1 MKTTRKT
8 TTKIALKMTH
18 LAAVSL
24 AAGVSLAFLPAVHA
38 DTLTFTNTP
47 ASSAAAAMD
56 KRYGITIV
64 FRGTANASQ
73 PVTFSIDNPDTPDG
87 RLQAVSS
94 LASALDLD
102 FQKVY
107 VVSKV
112 DPGAA
117 VPDVPVDSNGPV
129 VFQSTHVPVRDAIQ
143 AIAAVDN
150 AITQINSAIT
160 GDVSLPSTHLTAPE
174 AAAVIAKQTGTEWK
188 VYYGLFKRGET
199 PARFG
204 GTVIGDTNGGQPIT
218 VQPLLTYRSAAS
230 VTVPLHDGS
239 DSVVG
244 LPTPQSPFPDV
255 LTVPDTNFAF
265 APDAGFGFGDPYG
278 YTNPY
283 GAYGYGD
290 PYSGLAAPGT
300 VIAPGVG
307 TVSTGTVVPGATAP
321 STVAPATAAPITGV
335 TVPPTAGH

>member
-1 MKTTRKT
+1 MKTIHTITSKITR
-8 TTKIALKMTH
+8 
-18 LAAVSL
+18 LAAATL
-24 AAGVSLAFLPAVHA
+24 AAGASLAFLPAAHA

-47 ASSAAAAMD
+47 ASSAAAAMN
-56 KRYGITIV
+56 KRYGVTIV
-64 FRGTANASQ
+64 FRGTVNASQ
-73 PVTFSIDNPDTPDG
+73 PVSFSIDNPDTPDG
-87 RLQAVSS
+87 RLQAISS

-188 VYYGLFKRGET
+188 AYYGLFRRGET

-204 GTVIGDTNGGQPIT
+204 GTVIGDTSNGQPIT
-218 VQPLLTYRSAAS
+218 VQPLLTYRSAAP
-230 VTVPLHDGS
+230 VTVPLHDGQ
-239 DSVVG
+239 DSVVS
-244 LPTPQSPFPDV
+244 LPAPLSPFPDV
-255 LTVPDTNFAF
+255 VTVPDTNFGL

-290 PYSGLAAPGT
+290 PYGGLVPPGA

-307 TVSTGTVVPGATAP
+307 TVAPGAVAPGTTAP
-321 STVAPATAAPITGV
+321 AAPAPITGV
-335 TVPPTAGH
+335 TVPPTAGI

>member
-1 MKTTRKT
+1 MKTTRKMT
-8 TTKIALKMTH
+8 PKTAFKMTH
-18 LAAVSL
+18 LAAVAL
-24 AAGVSLAFLPAVHA
+24 AAGASLAFLPAAHA

-56 KRYGITIV
+56 KRYGVTIV
-64 FRGTANASQ
+64 FRGTVNASQ

-87 RLQAVSS
+87 RLQAISS

-143 AIAAVDN
+143 TVAAVDN

-188 VYYGLFKRGET
+188 AYYGLFKRGET

-204 GTVIGDTNGGQPIT
+204 GTVIGDTNNGQPIT

-230 VTVPLHDGS
+230 VTVPLHNEQDE
-239 DSVVG
+239 VLG
-244 LPTPQSPFPDV
+244 LPEAQPFAPDV
-255 LTVPDTNFAF
+255 LTVPVTNFGF
-265 APDAGFGFGDPYG
+265 VPDGGFGYGDPYG

-290 PYSGLAAPGT
+290 PNSGLVPPGAVIAPGTGTVSPGTVAPGTTAPGT
-300 VIAPGVG
+300 V
-307 TVSTGTVVPGATAP
+307 
-321 STVAPATAAPITGV
+321 APAAPTPITGV
-335 TVPPTAGH
+335 TVPPTAGT